1 MSKPNETIVERMRD
15 GDRPIQPE
23 NTVLGMH
30 ILISRTIGIGLLIA
44 ALVIVGYTTGGGGKF
59 MLAAGAVV
67 ALVLY
72 IFIVE
77 SRARK
82 ISVNREKRL
91 RLGLLVHNMELENM
105 AMQDELTGLFNRRYL
120 FERLERELE
129 TAKAFKRSLSVMVI
143 DLDSMKLVNDN
154 FGHRQGD
161 DLLRAFGRF
170 LLDATRASDVPAR
183 TGGDEFA
190 IILPDTNEKAA
201 VALRTRLTAKL
212 ETLEL
217 IEPEN
222 ATLKVSAS
230 FGVSSFPKDGD
241 SVDTLFQRADLDMYT
256 EKGMHKAGATQVEP
270 QPVATQQRR
279 ASGHG
284 A

>member
-1 MSKPNETIVERMRD
+1 MSTQHEIEGRMQEVD
-15 GDRPIQPE
+15 HPTQPD
-23 NTVLGMH
+23 NRVLGMH

-44 ALVIVGYTTGGGGKF
+44 ALVIVGATTGGGGKF
-59 MLAAGAVV
+59 MLAAGAVI

-120 FERLERELE
+120 FDRLERELD

-190 IILPDTNEKAA
+190 IVLPDTNEKAA
-201 VALRTRLTAKL
+201 LALRTRLTAKL
-212 ETLEL
+212 KTLEL
-217 IEPEN
+217 VEPDN
-222 ATLKVSAS
+222 ASLRVSAS
-230 FGVSSFPKDGD
+230 FGVASYPRDGD
-241 SVDTLFQRADLDMYT
+241 TVDVLVQRADIDMYT
-256 EKGMHKAGATQVEP
+256 EKGMHKANVKQGEP
-270 QPVATQQRR
+270 QPVATQQRWV
-279 ASGHG
+279 SG